1 MCGRYSLWDIKQIEE
16 IQRKSLVGYKLQPRY
31 NAAPGQLLPVIT
43 EEGMEP
49 MKWGLVPSWAK
60 EPTIGYK
67 MINARSEGIEKKP
80 AYGRLLKSHRCLV
93 PANGF
98 YEWKTNEKGKT
109 PYYITVKNKPLF
121 YFAGL
126 WDHWFDA
133 EKKEFKTF
141 TIITTKPN
149 SFMAKIHDRMPVI
162 LESDEEKP
170 WLEEKEYIDFKQV
183 LDAYPENRLQAWPV
197 STLVNKPQ
205 NDNPE
210 LIKKLA

>member
-1 MCGRYSLWDIKQIEE
+1 MSQAGQKTQTLVIEW
-16 IQRKSLVGYKLQPRY
+16 STP
-31 NAAPGQLLPVIT
+31 APKGS
-43 EEGMEP
+43 
-49 MKWGLVPSWAK
+49 K
-60 EPTIGYK
+60 
-67 MINARSEGIEKKP
+67 KKP
-80 AYGRLLKSHRCLV
+80 VYGRLLKSHRCLV

-98 YEWKTNEKGKT
+98 YEWKHEGTDKI

-133 EKKEFKTF
+133 EKKDFKTF
-141 TIITTKPN
+141 TIITTSPN

-170 WLEEKEYIDFKQV
+170 WLMEKEHLNIKGI

-197 STLVNKPQ
+197 SKLVNKPQ
-205 NDNPE
+205 NDYPD
-210 LIKKLA
+210 LIKPS